1 MTRPKQSPK
10 AVKFHNPIAGS
21 GRGQPQ
27 AMLFCRLNLCFTLHW
42 RPATEVLVSIDYQA
56 KKLRRAVGIIFCGM
70 GLCFIEVYASNLAG
84 SGQYRLTKGQ
94 AAEGGG
100 IEA

>member
-1 MTRPKQSPK
+1 MIFLR
-10 AVKFHNPIAGS
+10 
-21 GRGQPQ
+21 
-27 AMLFCRLNLCFTLHW
+27 W

-84 SGQYRLTKGQ
+84 SGQYRLTEGQ